1 MKNQCYLLVEQWHK
15 SHIRP
20 RTLRQI
26 SPETFNVCRWKIV
39 DENQKF
45 SVWECHNFLFFQ
57 TSNARFIESSPVSSR
72 FSKLKLKISSFPIEK
87 SRELPFFEPHFRCSG
102 VHHTETLWTDDI
114 FLSVFTL
121 IDNVIYL
128 RYAHE
133 RESTWYIGDPLEL
146 SSSSSYAW
154 FRLHFIHR
162 NGPPT
167 VHTISTKSASKV
179 ERDRQTVRM

>member
-39 DENQKF
+39 DERWQTQFGN
-45 SVWECHNFLFFQ
+45 VIIFFFFKLRMLV
-57 TSNARFIESSPVSSR
+57 SLNSPVSSR
-72 FSKLKLKISSFPIEK
+72 FSKLELKISNFPIET

-102 VHHTETLWTDDI
+102 VHHTETLWTDEI